1 MTLIRLLDEIRACT
15 HCADLPCGPRPV
27 VQAGTPARLRII
39 GQAPGKRVHETGIP
53 WNDKSGQRLR
63 AWLGLPPDCFYD
75 PLKVAIIPMGLC
87 YPGKG
92 ASGDKPP
99 RPECAPRWHR
109 QLDEFLPSLQLT
121 LLIGQYAQA
130 HYLGK
135 RRKDS
140 LTSTV
145 RAWREYLPLGYLPLP
160 HPSPRNEIW
169 LSRNPWFEQELV
181 PELRLQI
188 GALNLQASPATPPM
202 ADGNA
207 DPCPISPDR

>member
-1 MTLIRLLDEIRACT
+1 MTLIRLLADIRACT

-27 VQAGTPARLRII
+27 VQAGSSARLCIV
-39 GQAPGKRVHETGIP
+39 GQAPGRKVHESGIP
-53 WNDKSGQRLR
+53 WDDKSGQRLR
-63 AWLGLPPDCFYD
+63 AWLGMSAECFYD
-75 PLKVAIIPMGLC
+75 PQQVAIIPMGLC

-99 RPECAPRWHR
+99 RRECAPRWHDA
-109 QLDEFLPSLQLT
+109 LTGHLPGLQLT

-140 LTSTV
+140 LTATV
-145 RAWREYLPLGYLPLP
+145 MAWREYLPLGYLPLV

-169 LSRNPWFEQELV
+169 LRKNPWFEQDLV
-181 PELRLQI
+181 PELQLQI
-188 GALNLQASPATPPM
+188 RSLNLDDAPEPRHKPERGGGAT
-202 ADGNA
+202 
-207 DPCPISPDR
+207 